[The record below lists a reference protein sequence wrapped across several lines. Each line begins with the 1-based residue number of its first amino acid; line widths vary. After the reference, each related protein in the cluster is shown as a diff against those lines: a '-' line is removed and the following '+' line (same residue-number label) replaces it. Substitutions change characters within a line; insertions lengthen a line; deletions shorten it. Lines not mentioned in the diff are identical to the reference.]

1 MARKAVRAE
10 EKKAAAAGSPAEG
23 AGKEAPKKA
32 AKAPAKKA
40 EIKTSVCVQYLG
52 KEIYEKDMIA
62 LVKKAWT
69 AKKNR
74 ISDIRSIELYIK
86 PEDHAVYYVVN
97 GDFTGSLEL

>member
-1 MARKAVRAE
+1 M
-10 EKKAAAAGSPAEG
+10 
-23 AGKEAPKKA
+23 
-32 AKAPAKKA
+32 
-40 EIKTSVCVQYLG
+40 CVQYLG